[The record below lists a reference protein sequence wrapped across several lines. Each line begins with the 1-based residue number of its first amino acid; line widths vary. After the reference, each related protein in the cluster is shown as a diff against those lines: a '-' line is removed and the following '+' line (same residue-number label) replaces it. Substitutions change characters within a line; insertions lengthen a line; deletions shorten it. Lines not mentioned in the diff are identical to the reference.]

1 MLNESSL
8 SFCCCCLKIIF
19 CLLFVGWNWNEFISN
34 MTRMWHLWHR
44 RSQVCFCV
52 CIFLSLWFCRIV
64 LLLQIMRKQV
74 VHKVCSLFCLFF
86 DCFFDMFVD
95 CCRVCL
101 QHPNLFCA
109 FFHSQRPYW
118 TIEVTFYNKRKT
130 QRKETKFNENMFET
144 SQKFIEYR
152 TEFYCWIWKFRAIY
166 RTSKWQ
172 SLSSLV
178 RYHQHTNTFMQQKK
192 TVRETQKCTPT
203 LSLEMRAKK
212 LWKKVLDMEH
222 HIGRIGEA
230 L

>member
-1 MLNESSL
+1 MKLKWVHFQHDQDVALVTPKVSSL
-8 SFCCCCLKIIF
+8 LLRLHFSFSLILPNRVIAA
-19 CLLFVGWNWNEFISN
+19 NNEKTN
-34 MTRMWHLWHR
+34 
-44 RSQVCFCV
+44 
-52 CIFLSLWFCRIV
+52 
-64 LLLQIMRKQV
+64 
-74 VHKVCSLFCLFF
+74 CSLFCLFF

-166 RTSKWQ
+166 WTSKWQ

-178 RYHQHTNTFMQQKK
+178 RYHQHTNTFMQQQKK
-192 TVRETQKCTPT
+192 PVRETQKCTPT